1 MKILPAEFSFLQDV
15 IILIISFI
23 ISILF
28 FYVTDLIK
36 KKGLAS
42 QYFTRKL
49 IHLALAPIFLFT
61 FFLYSGEW
69 FSPWIAVIIPVIYLI
84 AILLINMDIIK
95 ISQLTTTMSRS
106 GDPRELLRG
115 IAYYLIVVIIVCIVG
130 WSSYPLLSWYSPLAI
145 FVISILAVGDGLA
158 DIIGR
163 KIDRYKFKIFAEK
176 SIPGSVAM
184 FVSSIFACLA
194 FLTVF
199 GYDVVSMI
207 FLTIII
213 VGITTIV
220 EALSPGDLDNLTVP
234 LTTFIVFIILTPLLM
249 TSVEWSLLSLPLP

>member
-1 MKILPAEFSFLQDV
+1 MKILPTEFSLLQDV
-15 IILIISFI
+15 IILIISVI

-28 FYVTDLIK
+28 FYITDLIK

-61 FFLYSGEW
+61 FLLYSGEW
-69 FSPWIAVIIPVIYLI
+69 FSPWIAVIIPIIYFI
-84 AILLINMDIIK
+84 AILLINLNIIK
-95 ISQLTTTMSRS
+95 ISKLTTTMSRS

-115 IAYYLIVVIIVCIVG
+115 IAYYLIVVIIVCIIG
-130 WSSYPLLSWYSPLAI
+130 WSSIPHLSWYSPLAI
-145 FVISILAVGDGLA
+145 YIISILAVGDGLA

-163 KIDRYKFKIFAEK
+163 KIDRYKFKILAEK

-184 FVSSIFACLA
+184 FVSSLFACLV
-194 FLTVF
+194 FLTIF
-199 GYDVVSMI
+199 GYDVLSMI

-213 VGITTIV
+213 VGIATIV
-220 EALSPGDLDNLTVP
+220 EALSPGDFDNITVP
-234 LTTFIVFIILTPLLM
+234 LTTFIVFIVFTPLVL